1 MNQKHIHI
9 FTNFLKDRGYAK
21 STISLYIRVIE
32 KVQINPEISTAGDIY
47 QHITRILETRET
59 FSPAI
64 RRYLKPV
71 LSLYFLMQT
80 RTKFK
85 DYSHLVNNR
94 TSKYHDILDE
104 FYEYSV
110 RFKSMSEM
118 SARAERQHIS
128 EFLDYLNCMSV
139 KELSTL
145 KATDVRDYV
154 CNRLSR
160 CKPSSQGRYIT
171 SIKNFFRFLEY
182 KEIPVSKSVLE
193 LPLTSATRKKAN
205 VPVILTKDEEDRL
218 RSRYTGDNHRCKRN
232 NIIILL
238 MLELGMRCTEVA
250 SIRLSDISW
259 HDATI
264 KLQKT
269 KTKKERL
276 LPISKKLGKLLEE
289 YVINYRPH
297 TNNEYL
303 FLRKGLYNQ
312 YVPMNFHSIR
322 SVVRNAFQK
331 ENITGWWKGTHALRR
346 TAASHIFNAGNGIKL
361 TADILGHK
369 SLDSTT
375 AYIKVDF
382 ESLRK
387 TASRWPGG
395 VSHE

>member
-1 MNQKHIHI
+1 
-9 FTNFLKDRGYAK
+9 
-21 STISLYIRVIE
+21 
-32 KVQINPEISTAGDIY
+32 
-47 QHITRILETRET
+47 
-59 FSPAI
+59 
-64 RRYLKPV
+64 
-71 LSLYFLMQT
+71 
-80 RTKFK
+80 
-85 DYSHLVNNR
+85 
-94 TSKYHDILDE
+94 
-104 FYEYSV
+104 
-110 RFKSMSEM
+110 
-118 SARAERQHIS
+118 
-128 EFLDYLNCMSV
+128 
-139 KELSTL
+139 
-145 KATDVRDYV
+145 
-154 CNRLSR
+154 
-160 CKPSSQGRYIT
+160 
-171 SIKNFFRFLEY
+171 
-182 KEIPVSKSVLE
+182 
-193 LPLTSATRKKAN
+193 
-205 VPVILTKDEEDRL
+205 
-218 RSRYTGDNHRCKRN
+218 
-232 NIIILL
+232 

-250 SIRLSDISW
+250 SIRLSDIYR

-331 ENITGWWKGTHALRR
+331 ENITGWWKGTHTLRR